1 LYHESSR
8 HGTARHARTHAHA
21 GQIELFTHYPVMRVF
36 ASELQRMGY
45 QVCAVYTVRSL
56 RSFFKLTS
64 LNGFFFLSC
73 PQLDS
78 NFMSDSAKFISGML
92 MCLSVM
98 YQMELPHINVL
109 TKMDVY
115 ENTHGKQKNTDLEK

>member
-1 LYHESSR
+1 MPSTRLVFGLAR
-8 HGTARHARTHAHA
+8 VGTKRK
-21 GQIELFTHYPVMRVF
+21 P
-36 ASELQRMGY
+36 
-45 QVCAVYTVRSL
+45 
-56 RSFFKLTS
+56 
-64 LNGFFFLSC
+64 

-98 YQMELPHINVL
+98 YQMELPHVNVL

-115 ENTHGKQKNTDLEK
+115 ERTMGKQKKADLEKYSALCLDLTRH

>member
-1 LYHESSR
+1 
-8 HGTARHARTHAHA
+8 
-21 GQIELFTHYPVMRVF
+21 
-36 ASELQRMGY
+36 
-45 QVCAVYTVRSL
+45 
-56 RSFFKLTS
+56 
-64 LNGFFFLSC
+64 
-73 PQLDS
+73 
-78 NFMSDSAKFISGML
+78 MSDSAKFISGML